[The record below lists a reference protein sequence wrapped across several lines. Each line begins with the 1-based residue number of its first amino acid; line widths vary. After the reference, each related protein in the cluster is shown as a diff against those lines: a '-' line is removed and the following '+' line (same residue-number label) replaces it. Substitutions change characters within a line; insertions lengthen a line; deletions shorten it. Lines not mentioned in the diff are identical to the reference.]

1 MSSPQSASPPT
12 SHTTDFVA
20 VDNAHSGASTPAT
33 TLSHH
38 SSSYAPTRPLTI
50 GANGVHVKVQVPS
63 YQDGWLA
70 SQLLREGFESSYKK
84 TRRSSSSS
92 SPDNAGVP
100 APPAA
105 AGGKGDDEEGGAAP
119 ASTLP
124 NGAEPAHVSLTAA
137 FLGFAA
143 RKANEE
149 PDGPIFDC
157 VKALWTFFHS
167 EYLTTAKAGNAVVD
181 IHSVALDT
189 AAFDEHTRTALL
201 CDYYTAFVT
210 LEKAGKAPQLQIP
223 KLLDLAGKQQAGVFA
238 LFGGQGTNEVYFNEL
253 QLLFDTYR
261 PLVEPLIVTATKTL
275 QSLVEQATI
284 EGYSSFYLPGLD
296 VHAWLTGASARPSVP
311 YLGSIPVSLPLIGL
325 TQLVQYLV
333 SLRASGLSPREFRAR
348 FQGATGHSQG
358 IVSAVVLAA
367 SHSLESLESNVVKG
381 LGLLFHIGRL
391 GQEAFPAFSIEPA
404 VIGDAMTG
412 GEGVP
417 SPMLAVNGLD
427 EKALNK
433 YISATNAHLDEVDQV
448 GISLYNGTHRYVV
461 TGQPRAL
468 CGLVTS
474 LRAVRADPEANQGR
488 VPFSQRK
495 PSFTMRFL
503 PVNLPF
509 HSPYLRGVSDRIAT
523 EVYAG
528 AELWSTEEL
537 AIEVR
542 DTYDGTDLREHGQ
555 EGILRS
561 ILRQIFDRP
570 VHWAKATDIGSHIS
584 HCVDFGTG
592 GLSGIGGLTAAN
604 LQGRGVRVLIP
615 SGMHRDT
622 AEFYHLHK
630 VHREE
635 RWSEAFGPRLVKTE
649 DGTLQID
656 TRFSRLLGR
665 APIMVPGMTPSTVG
679 AGFNAAV
686 LNAGYHIELAG
697 GGHYNAKALRSKVAQ
712 IQAATEPGQ
721 GLTLNALF
729 INPRQWAFQLP
740 LWQEMR
746 REGLPLQGF
755 CVAAG
760 IPSTENA
767 KEIIAGLRASGIE
780 HVAFKPSSADAIR
793 QVCSIAAANP
803 DFPIILQWTGGRA
816 GGHHSAEDFHQPI
829 LSTYARIR
837 RHANISL
844 VAGSGFGSADDFW
857 PYLSGDWSVKQF
869 GVEPMP
875 FDGVLF
881 GSWVMVAKE
890 AHTSTAVKQLIVD
903 APGVDDAAWEGT
915 YNKETGGIITVTSE
929 LGEPIHKIATRGV
942 KLWAE
947 LDKKLF
953 SLNKEKRLTWLAEHR
968 DWLIQRLN
976 ADFQKPWFPAHLD
989 GSVANDVAE
998 LTYEEV
1004 TRRMVRLLYVAH
1016 QARWIDPSL
1025 QRLMGDWLRRVEER
1039 FAGDVESESA
1049 AGGRKLSMLQS
1060 YSVLDKEPSAF
1071 VDRFFVEYT
1080 DASKVLLSAEDVAF
1094 FLALCQRPGQKPVPF
1109 IPVLDDSFQTWFKKD
1124 SLWQAEDLDAV
1135 FDQDPQRVC
1144 VLQGP
1149 MAARHATKVDEPIKD
1164 MLGGVE
1170 QRLIQLLLERLYDGD
1185 ASKVPTVQY
1194 LSREAPL
1201 ADTAKACE
1209 TLGIKF
1215 TETQDGDRLIRR
1227 FVLDSQVPAHDQWL
1241 AALAGPNATWLSAV
1255 LRKTSVVQTRN
1266 YINNPVKRVFAPRA
1280 GQTAEVV
1287 FAAATMEPVSVR
1299 LQGAS
1304 RSYGAHDANFVA
1316 VELRKEP
1323 GSKTISV
1330 TMSEERR
1337 GESIPLALEFVYRPD
1352 QPFAPIHEV
1361 MEGRNDRIQS
1371 FYSQLWFGA
1380 ADAWKAGAEGGEF
1393 KGPVKTL
1400 DAAAIKRF
1408 CQIVENRNVG
1418 YHLHGQAPIDFAI
1431 VAGWEAIMQALMA
1444 SADADLLT
1452 LVHLSNQFKMVK
1464 GAKPLQ
1470 VGDVCMATAKTKS
1483 IRISDTGKSVAVTG
1497 LVLRKEGE
1505 AFVPVIEVVSSFFY
1519 RGRYQDFETCFDCT
1533 QDVYTVQLKTDAD
1546 VAVLLAKDWVDWT
1559 ASTKPEPGMKV
1570 EFEINSEL
1578 RFKNSTSFSAVNVQ
1592 GGIYHRDTKGERIK
1606 MAGIE
1611 YESDSVSFGNPVVEY
1626 VKRLGGSTRGPVP
1639 LENGY
1644 SINPPSTTSTFIAPA
1659 SNEAY
1664 SMASGD
1670 FNPIHINP
1678 YFSDFAALPGT
1689 ITHGMFCS
1697 AATRK
1702 FVEEIA
1708 CEGHPERCLSFEA
1721 NFTGMVLP
1729 GDALSV
1735 RLRHIAMKSGNKIVK
1750 VETVNQRGEK
1760 VIEGSAEI
1768 AQPPTAFVFTG
1779 QGSQEPGMGMD
1790 LYNASATS
1798 KAIWDEADEHLKSSM
1813 GFSILEIVNK
1823 NPLSKTVYF
1832 GGVKGHAIR
1841 ERYMSMAYDAVD
1853 EQGKAITLPLFPE
1866 ITNQSQSYTFQSPK
1880 GLLYA
1885 TQFSQISICLVE
1897 LSAFRDMQD
1906 RGFIPEEAAFAGHSL
1921 GEYAALAALAGV
1933 LQVKELVD
1941 VVLYRGLT
1949 MQRAVQRDEE
1959 GRSNY
1964 GMMACNPSRIGPT
1977 FTEAALH
1984 EVIDTVS
1991 RVSNRLLQTVNM
2003 NVFNQQY
2010 VVAGELVTLLTTT
2023 NVLNFIK
2030 IKKIDLPELLKQMTP
2045 EQVREQLTDIVQEIF
2060 KAALEEEAKGPIQLQ
2075 RGFATIPLAG
2085 IDVPFHSRYLTGGV
2099 TPFRAYLSKRINVEN
2114 INPSKLR
2121 LRYIPN
2127 LVAAPFET
2135 TKEYAELIF
2144 NQTESARLGKA
2155 LANWERD
2162 GWHTEEKEQQLTAL
2176 LLIELLAYQ
2185 FASPVRWI
2193 ETQDLL
2199 FSAPYDFERL
2209 VEFGPSPT
2217 LVGMAQRTHKLKY
2230 AKADLA
2236 RGKRRVMLC
2245 HGKDQEA
2252 IYYAFADTEDESSA
2266 SQESAAPET
2275 SAPGPVAAAAAA
2287 AAVPTASAPA
2297 AAAASVPDEPLK
2309 ATETIRAIL
2318 AQKLK
2323 KPITEIQLGK
2333 AIKDMVGG
2341 KSTLQNELIGDLQL
2355 EFGSLPERGEEMP
2368 LEELGSTLNSGY
2380 SGALGKHT
2388 TGLVSR
2394 VIGAKLPGGFGMS
2407 GVKAHLSKAWGLGAG
2422 RTDGVLLVALTQ
2434 EPAKRLASEP
2444 EAKSWLDSVVG
2455 AYSSLNGL
2463 NLQQGGG
2470 AGAAGGGAGGAVISS
2485 EELDKL
2491 RAHDQAHAR
2500 RQIQILER
2508 YLGEDHRT
2516 SGRAADSLRQELKE
2530 AQGQLDSIG
2539 AEHGEVYTK
2548 GIMPRFEPLKARHFS
2563 SYWNWSRQ
2571 DAMLAYYAIIH
2582 GELTTVDRE
2591 ITARCLTI
2599 MNRADQTMIDYMQ
2612 FYIDRIDPS
2621 MGPTYELAKTFGQQL
2636 IDNCKEAMTEP
2647 AKWKEVHAPTAPHT
2661 EIDARGNIVYTEA
2674 KRVGVRKLEAYVKEM
2689 VVGTRVGP
2697 QINVEKA
2704 HENIAKL
2711 WTLIKNEPSMSK
2723 LSKTTLK
2730 SLYTE
2735 AVRSLG
2741 PASARPRITGPR
2753 QTRNRRTSANTAR
2766 PANVDSFGVPDDR
2779 QPFLSIQRKVAGK
2792 WQTSQKLTSVYF
2804 DLLEEMA
2811 SNGVTFK
2818 GQNALLT
2825 GVGKGSIG
2833 LAIVRGL
2840 LSGGARVIITT
2851 SSYSRAT
2858 VEYYQ
2863 RIYQEVGARGSTL
2876 TVVPLNAG
2884 SRQDIDSL
2892 VNYIY
2897 DTMQLDLDFVLP
2909 FAAIPEN
2916 GRQIDGID
2924 DKSELAHR
2932 IMLTNVVR
2940 LLGAIKTKK
2949 AARGIETRPT
2959 LVVLPLSP
2967 NHGVFGSDGLYSE
2980 SKISLE
2986 TLAQRWSSEGWSTY
3000 LSITG
3005 AVIGWVRGTGLMEQ
3019 SNIVAESLEKLG
3031 LRTFSPVEMAF
3042 NILGLLS
3049 PVMSSFAQI
3058 EPIQAD
3064 LGGGFDRVP
3073 ELAEK
3078 TTEIRTALRAEA
3090 EKRRAL
3096 ALENS
3101 ADFRVIHGAA
3111 AEALHQ
3117 KVHVQPRSNFRF
3129 EQPKIHSVEELKSV
3143 AKMDGPIDP
3152 TKVVVITGFAEVGPW
3167 GSARTRWEQEARG
3180 ELTIEGIIEMAWMM
3194 GMIRHVNG
3202 KLKNGKPY
3210 VGWVDASSDEPVE
3223 DKNMRARYEKDIIS
3237 HAGVRFI
3244 EPELFK
3250 GYDPKRKG
3258 FQQEIELAHDLEPL
3272 EVSGAEAEKYKRE
3285 HGDKVDMWETAPGS
3299 DTWLVVLKKGARV
3312 FVPKAVHFD
3321 RLVAGQVPT
3330 GWSGKRYG
3338 IPEEIVSQVD
3348 RTTLW
3353 VLVCV
3358 AEALVMSG
3366 ISDPYE
3372 LYEHVHISEVGI
3384 SIGSGMGGMQ
3394 SLSAM
3399 FRDRR
3404 NDMDIQKDI
3413 LQETFINVA
3422 SGWVNLLLMSS
3433 SGPIKTPVGACATA
3447 LQSVE
3452 IASETILSGKAKVML
3467 AGGFDDFS
3475 EEGSVEFA
3483 NMNAT
3488 SNAQAELAAGR
3499 EPSEMSRPTTTTR
3512 AGFMESQGSGVQV
3525 LMSLATALEMGCPI
3539 QAIVAYSS
3547 THTDKQG
3554 RSIPAP
3560 GHGVMSAALPL
3571 QRALAGWGLTADDIG
3586 AISMHGTSTA
3596 ANDKNESHV
3605 YHEMFKVIGRSPGH
3619 AVPAMAQKWLCGH
3632 SKGGA
3637 ASWALN
3643 EVIQSLQSSIIAGNR
3658 NADDISPEL
3667 RNFSY
3672 LLYASTSIQR
3682 TVQDL
3687 NAALLTSFGFGQ
3699 VGGILLVLHPAHVL
3713 ARLGAD
3719 ELARYKTKTA
3729 KRQGVTYTRMH
3740 SALTHGDLVRVKD
3753 APPYPAELEDAVLQ
3767 NVNARATRSALGA
3780 GGSGSW
3786 AYKAPLAPMPALVQP
3801 ASRGKGDVMS
3811 PGLGKSAAAKQ
3822 QEENIGQVMLA
3833 GLQGVGVDVEDVA
3846 GFPSDNETFLA
3857 RNFTDAEIAYCR
3869 AQPNAQASFC
3879 GRFAAKEA
3887 VFKAMGVRSLGAA
3900 AAMREIEIC
3909 ASETGPKVVLGA
3921 EMRAR
3926 LAAEGGEGEVNFL
3939 VSISH
3944 ADAVAIAVA
3953 HKIGA

>member
-1 MSSPQSASPPT
+1 MSSNDSSSPSV
-12 SHTTDFVA
+12 SHTNDFVA
-20 VDNAHSGASTPAT
+20 VDATPSGASTPAT
-33 TLSHH
+33 SVST
-38 SSSYAPTRPLTI
+38 SSTYTATRPLTI
-50 GANGVHVKVQVPS
+50 SGNGVDVKVQVPS

-70 SQLLREGFESSYKK
+70 SQLLRESFERSYKK
-84 TRRSSSSS
+84 LHRRGSNTESTPAPASSS
-92 SPDNAGVP
+92 
-100 APPAA
+100 AA
-105 AGGKGDDEEGGAAP
+105 AHADDAEGSEP
-119 ASTLP
+119 SSESTLP
-124 NGAEPAHVSLTAA
+124 NGAAPAHVSLTAA

-149 PDGPIFDC
+149 IDRPLVDC
-157 VKALWTFFHS
+157 VQALWTFFHS
-167 EYLTTAKAGNAVVD
+167 EYLTLSKDKSID
-181 IHSVALDT
+181 IHTIATDNS
-189 AAFDEHTRTALL
+189 AFDEKARTALL
-201 CDYYTAFVT
+201 RDYFTAYVT
-210 LEKAGKAPQLQIP
+210 LEKAGKTPQLPTP
-223 KLLDLAGKQQAGVFA
+223 KLLELAGQGQAGMFA

-261 PLVEPLIVTATKTL
+261 PLVEPLILIATKVL
-275 QSLVEQATI
+275 EQRVEEAVR
-284 EGYSSFYLPGLD
+284 EGFSSFYLPGIN
-296 VHAWLTGASARPSVP
+296 VHSWLTGAQARPSVA
-311 YLGSIPVSLPLIGL
+311 YLGSIPISLPLIGL

-333 SLRASGLSPREFRAR
+333 SLRASGLSPQAFRSR

-358 IVSAVVLAA
+358 IISAVVMAA
-367 SHSLESLESNVVKG
+367 SHTLESFESNVIKG
-381 LGLLFHIGRL
+381 LGLLFQIGKC

-404 VIGDAMTG
+404 VIADAMTG
-412 GEGVP
+412 GEGLP
-417 SPMLAVNGLD
+417 TPMLAVNGLD
-427 EKALNK
+427 KKALNK
-433 YISATNAHLDEVDQV
+433 YINATNAHLDQVDQV

-495 PSFTMRFL
+495 PNFTMRFL

-509 HSPYLRGVSDRIAT
+509 HSPYLQGVSDRIVA
-523 EVYAG
+523 EHYAG
-528 AELWSTEEL
+528 VELWSTDEL

-542 DTYDGTDLREHGQ
+542 DTFDGTDLRAHTE
-555 EGILRS
+555 EGVLRS

-570 VHWAKATDIGSHIS
+570 VHWAEATRVSSSIT
-584 HCVDFGTG
+584 HCVDFGPG
-592 GLSGIGGLTAAN
+592 GLSGIGGLTASN
-604 LQGRGVRVLIP
+604 LQGRGIRVVIA
-615 SGMHRDT
+615 SGMHRET
-622 AEFYHLHK
+622 AELYDLHTVK
-630 VHREE
+630 REA
-635 RWSEAFGPRLVKTE
+635 RWPEAYGPRLVKTE
-649 DGTLQID
+649 EGKLQID

-665 APIMVPGMTPSTVG
+665 PPIMVPGMTPSTVG

-697 GGHYNAKALRSKVAQ
+697 GGHYNAKALRDKVAE

-740 LWQEMR
+740 LWAEMR

-760 IPSTENA
+760 IPSMENA
-767 KEIIAGLRASGIE
+767 KEIISGLRVAGIE
-780 HVAFKPSSADAIR
+780 HVAFKPASADAIR
-793 QVCSIAAANP
+793 QVCSIAAANR

-816 GGHHSAEDFHQPI
+816 GGHHSAEDFHAGI
-829 LSTYARIR
+829 LATYARIR
-837 RHANISL
+837 AQPNISL

-857 PYLSGDWSVKQF
+857 PYLSGDWSVEQF

-881 GSWVMVAKE
+881 GSWVMIAKE

-903 APGVDDAAWEGT
+903 APGVEDMDWEGT
-915 YNKETGGIITVTSE
+915 YEKETGGIITVTSE

-953 SLNKEKRLTWLAEHR
+953 GLNKEKRLAWLAENR
-968 DWLIQRLN
+968 DYIIKRLN
-976 ADFQKPWFPAHLD
+976 ADFQKPWFPAHLE
-989 GSVANDVAE
+989 GSVATTVAE

-1004 TRRMVRLLYVAH
+1004 TRRMVRLLFVAH
-1016 QARWIDPSL
+1016 QARWIDASL

-1039 FAGDVESESA
+1039 FAGIES
-1049 AGGRKLSMLQS
+1049 GGRKLSMIQS
-1060 YSVLDKEPSAF
+1060 YAVLDKEPTAF
-1071 VDRFFVEYT
+1071 LDCFFAEYA
-1080 DASKVLLSAEDVAF
+1080 DATTVLLAAEDVSF

-1109 IPVLDDSFQTWFKKD
+1109 IPVLDENFQTWFKKD

-1149 MAARHATKVDEPIKD
+1149 MAARRATKVDEPIKD

-1170 QRLIQLLLERLYDGD
+1170 QRLIQLLLERFYGGD
-1185 ASKVPTVQY
+1185 ASKVPTVQF
-1194 LSREAPL
+1194 LSRDAPL
-1201 ADTAKACE
+1201 TEVESLCAS
-1209 TLGIKF
+1209 LGIQYSVA
-1215 TETQDGDRLIRR
+1215 TQANAEVRSFSIGD
-1227 FVLDSQVPAHDQWL
+1227 QVPEHDTWL
-1241 AALAGPNATWLSAV
+1241 AMLSGPHASWLSAI
-1255 LRKTSVVQTRN
+1255 LRKTSVVQGRN
-1266 YINNPVKRVFAPRA
+1266 YLDNPIKRMFTPRA
-1280 GQTAEVV
+1280 GQTVEVS
-1287 FAAATMEPVSVR
+1287 FDGTTLEPLSLQLRGAA
-1299 LQGAS
+1299 
-1304 RSYGAHDANFVA
+1304 RSYGRHDPTFVA
-1316 VELRKEP
+1316 VHMSKEPTSKLIKVTINEELR
-1323 GSKTISV
+1323 GDV
-1330 TMSEERR
+1330 V
-1337 GESIPLALEFVYRPD
+1337 PLVLEYEYRPD
-1352 QPFAPIHEV
+1352 QPFAPIHEILD
-1361 MEGRNDRIQS
+1361 GRNERIRG
-1371 FYSQLWFGA
+1371 FYSQLWFGST
-1380 ADAWKAGAEGGEF
+1380 DAWKAGKETGEF

-1400 DAAAIKRF
+1400 DGTAIKRF

-1452 LVHLSNQFKMVK
+1452 LVHLSNSFKMVP

-1470 VGDVCMATAKTKS
+1470 VGDVCMATATPKS
-1483 IRISDTGKSVAVTG
+1483 IRISDTGKSVAVAG
-1497 LVLRKEGE
+1497 VVLRKTGE
-1505 AFVPVIEVVSSFFY
+1505 EFVPVIEVTSSFFY
-1519 RGRYQDFETCFDCT
+1519 RGRYNDFATCFDRA
-1533 QDVYTVQLKTDAD
+1533 QDTFAVELKTESDI
-1546 VAVLLAKDWVDWT
+1546 AVLLAKDWIDWN
-1559 ASTKPEPGMKV
+1559 SKTKPDPGMKL
-1570 EFEINSEL
+1570 EFEISSEV
-1578 RFKNSTSFSAVNVQ
+1578 RFKNSTSFSSVKVE
-1592 GGIYHRDTKGERIK
+1592 GGIYHRDNKGERTK
-1606 MAGIE
+1606 MASVE
-1611 YESDSVSFGNPVVEY
+1611 YDADSVSYGNPILEY
-1626 VKRLGGSTRGPVP
+1626 IKRLGGSTQGPVP
-1639 LENGY
+1639 LENGF
-1644 SINPPSTTSTFIAPA
+1644 SLTPGSSTSTFVAPA

-1664 SMASGD
+1664 SMISGD

-1678 YFSDFAALPGT
+1678 YFADFAALPGT

-1702 FVEEIA
+1702 YIEEIA
-1708 CEGHPERCLSFEA
+1708 AEGHPERCLSFEA

-1729 GDALSV
+1729 GDVLNV
-1735 RLRHIAMKSGNKIVK
+1735 QLRHVAMRSGNKVVEVK
-1750 VETVNQRGEK
+1750 TVNQRGET
-1760 VIEGSAEI
+1760 VITGSAEI
-1768 AQPPTAFVFTG
+1768 TQPPTAFVFTG

-1798 KAIWDEADEHLKSSM
+1798 KAIWDEADKHLRESM

-1853 EQGKAITLPLFPE
+1853 DQGKAVTLPLFPE
-1866 ITNQSQSYTFQSPK
+1866 ITNQTQSYTFQSPK

-1906 RGFIPEEAAFAGHSL
+1906 RGLIPAEAAFAGHSL

-1933 LQVKELVD
+1933 LLVKELVD

-1949 MQRAVQRDEE
+1949 MQRAVQRDAE

-1964 GMMACNPSRIGPT
+1964 GMMACNPSRISPT

-1984 EVIDTVS
+1984 EVIEAVS

-2003 NVFNQQY
+2003 NVYNQQY

-2030 IKKIDLPELLKQMTP
+2030 IKKVDLPQLLSEMSP
-2045 EQVREQLTDIVQEIF
+2045 DEVRAKLTEIVQEVHA
-2060 KAALEEEAKGPIQLQ
+2060 AALEEEKKGPIQLQ

-2085 IDVPFHSRYLTGGV
+2085 IDVPFHSRYLGGGV
-2099 TPFRAYLSKRINVEN
+2099 TPFRAYLSKRINVKN
-2114 INPSKLR
+2114 IDASKLR

-2127 LVAAPFET
+2127 LVAIPFET
-2135 TKEYAELIF
+2135 TKAYAELIF
-2144 NQTESARLGKA
+2144 NQTESSRLGKV
-2155 LANWERD
+2155 LANWEKD
-2162 GWHTEEKEQQLTAL
+2162 GWETEEKEQQLTAL

-2199 FSAPYDFERL
+2199 FSPPYDFERL
-2209 VEFGPSPT
+2209 IEFGPSPT
-2217 LVGMAQRTHKLKY
+2217 LIGMAQRTHKLKY

-2252 IYYAFADTEDESSA
+2252 IYYAYADAEDDGQVDDVS
-2266 SQESAAPET
+2266 APET
-2275 SAPGPVAAAAAA
+2275 TAPAPVAVAVEAAPAAAS
-2287 AAVPTASAPA
+2287 ASA

-2309 ATETIRAIL
+2309 ATDTVRAIL

-2323 KPITEIQLGK
+2323 KPISEIPLDK

-2368 LEELGSTLNSGY
+2368 LEELGSTLNNGY
-2380 SGALGKHT
+2380 GGALGKHT

-2394 VIGAKLPGGFGMS
+2394 VIGGKLPGGFNMS
-2407 GVKAHLSKAWGLGAG
+2407 GLKAYLSKAWGLGAG
-2422 RTDGVLLVALTQ
+2422 RTDAVLLVALTQ
-2434 EPAKRLASEP
+2434 EPAKRLASEA
-2444 EAKSWLDSVVG
+2444 EAKVWLDSVVST
-2455 AYSSLNGL
+2455 YSTMNGL
-2463 NLQQGGG
+2463 GLQQGG
-2470 AGAAGGGAGGAVISS
+2470 AGGSAGGGGGGATISS

-2491 RAHDQAHAR
+2491 RAHEQAHAR

-2516 SGRAADSLRQELKE
+2516 EGRAADSLRQELKE
-2530 AQGQLDSIG
+2530 AQAQLDAIA

-2548 GIMPRFEPLKARHFS
+2548 GIQPRFEPLKARHFS

-2599 MNRADQTMIDYMQ
+2599 MNRADQVMLDYMQ
-2612 FYIDRIDPS
+2612 YYIDSVDPS
-2621 MGPTYELAKTFGQQL
+2621 LGPTYQLAKTFGQQL
-2636 IDNCKEAMTEP
+2636 LDNCREVMAEP
-2647 AKWKEVHAPTAPHT
+2647 ARYKEVHAPTAPHT
-2661 EIDARGNIVYTEA
+2661 EIDARGNIVYTEE
-2674 KRVGVRKLEAYVKEM
+2674 KRSGVRKLESYVKEM
-2689 VVGTRVGP
+2689 AVGTRVGP
-2697 QINVEKA
+2697 QVNVEKA
-2704 HENIAKL
+2704 QENIAKL

-2741 PASARPRITGPR
+2741 PVSTRPRITTVR
-2753 QTRNRRTSANTAR
+2753 QSRNRRTSANTSAR
-2766 PANVDSFGVPDDR
+2766 PTNVDSLGPQEDR
-2779 QPFLSIQRKVAGK
+2779 QPFLSIQRKVGGR

-2811 SNGVTFK
+2811 SNGVSFK

-2840 LSGGARVIITT
+2840 LAGGARVIITT
-2851 SSYSRAT
+2851 SSYSRNT

-2884 SRQDIDSL
+2884 SRQDTESL
-2892 VNYIY
+2892 VDYIY
-2897 DTMQLDLDFVLP
+2897 DQMQLDLDFVLP

-2932 IMLTNVVR
+2932 IMLTNVIR
-2940 LLGAIKTKK
+2940 LLGVIKTKK

-3019 SNIVAESLEKLG
+3019 SNMVAESLEKLG

-3049 PVMSSFAQI
+3049 PVMSSFAQV

-3073 ELAEK
+3073 DLAEK
-3078 TTEIRTALRAEA
+3078 TSEIRTAIRNEA

-3101 ADFRVIHGAA
+3101 AEFRVIHGAA

-3117 KVHVQPRSNFRF
+3117 KALVQPRSNFRF
-3129 EQPKIHSVEELKSV
+3129 QQPKIGSAEELKTI
-3143 AKMDGPIDP
+3143 AKMDGPLDP
-3152 TKVVVITGFAEVGPW
+3152 SKVVVVTGFAEVGPW

-3180 ELTIEGIIEMAWMM
+3180 ELTIEGVIEMAWMM
-3194 GMIRHVNG
+3194 GMIRHVDG
-3202 KLKNGKPY
+3202 KLKNGKPH
-3210 VGWVDASSDEPVE
+3210 VGWVDVATDEPVE
-3223 DKNMRARYEKDIIS
+3223 DKDMKNRYEKDIIS

-3272 EVSGAEAEKYKRE
+3272 EVSSAEAEKYKRE
-3285 HGDKVDMWETAPGS
+3285 HGDKVDAWETAPGS
-3299 DTWLVVLKKGARV
+3299 DSWLVVLKKGARI
-3312 FVPKAVHFD
+3312 FVPKAVSFN

-3330 GWSGKRYG
+3330 GWSGQRYG
-3338 IPEEIVSQVD
+3338 IPDEIVSQVD

-3394 SLSAM
+3394 SLSSM

-3404 NDMDIQKDI
+3404 NDMDVQKDI

-3452 IASETILSGKAKVML
+3452 IAAETILSGKAKVML

-3488 SNAQAELAAGR
+3488 SNAEAELAAGR

-3539 QAIVAYSS
+3539 QAVVAYSS

-3554 RSIPAP
+3554 RSVPAP

-3571 QRALAGWGLTADDIG
+3571 QRALANWGLTADDIG

-3596 ANDKNESHV
+3596 ANDRNESHV
-3605 YHEMFKVIGRSPGH
+3605 YHEMLKRIGRSPGH

-3643 EVIQSLQSSIIAGNR
+3643 EVIQSLQTSIIAGNR

-3667 RNFSY
+3667 RNYTY
-3672 LLYASTSIQR
+3672 LLYASQSIQR

-3699 VGGILLVLHPAHVL
+3699 VGGILLILHPAHVL
-3713 ARLGAD
+3713 ARLGKDAL
-3719 ELARYKTKTA
+3719 EVYRTKAA

-3740 SALTHGDLVRVKD
+3740 SALTHGDLVQIKD

-3767 NVNARATRSALGA
+3767 NTNARASVKGN
-3780 GGSGSW
+3780 SW
-3786 AYKAPLAPMPALVQP
+3786 VFQAPLAAFPALQERAMV
-3801 ASRGKGDVMS
+3801 S
-3811 PGLGKSAAAKQ
+3811 KSAAAGEQ
-3822 QEENIGQVMLA
+3822 QAGIAQML
-3833 GLQGVGVDVEDVA
+3833 GGGSGGGVKGVGVDVEDVT
-3846 GFPSDNETFLA
+3846 GFPFENPTFVE
-3857 RNFTDAEIAYCR
+3857 RNFTASEIAYCR
-3869 AQPNAQASFC
+3869 AQPNPQASFC

-3887 VFKAMGVRSLGAA
+3887 VFKAMGVPSKGAA
-3900 AAMREIEIC
+3900 APMRDIEIQP
-3909 ASETGPKVVLGA
+3909 SPTGPKVVLTGA
-3921 EMRAR
+3921 ALEAVKE
-3926 LAAEGGEGEVNFL
+3926 AGAGDVGAGVPVFV

-3944 ADAVAIAVA
+3944 AETVAIAVA
-3953 HKIGA
+3953 HKMAA